1 MPNIHIYIYLL
12 LFNVQKA
19 MKLNLNITSHLLF
32 TLFLVSL
39 ESPPPDDPTEEA
51 NDAQKEDTSD
61 ATECVSDAA
70 AKPDTTPDATKEEL
84 VSDERFVFVF
94 IFI

>member
-1 MPNIHIYIYLL
+1 MHNIHSLL
-12 LFNVQKA
+12 LFHFQKE
-19 MKLNLNITSHLLF
+19 MIVNLNISSHLLY
-32 TLFLVSL
+32 TLVLVSL

-70 AKPDTTPDATKEEL
+70 AKPDTTPDATTKEEL
-84 VSDERFVFVF
+84 VSDERLVSLF
-94 IFI
+94 IYI